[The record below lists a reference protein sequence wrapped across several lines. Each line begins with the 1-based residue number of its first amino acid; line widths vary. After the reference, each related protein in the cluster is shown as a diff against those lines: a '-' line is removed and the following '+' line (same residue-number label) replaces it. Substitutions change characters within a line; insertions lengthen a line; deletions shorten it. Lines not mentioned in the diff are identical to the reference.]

1 MRIATLLCLLAAGAL
16 LVQAQTTRDYS
27 SDERALVGK
36 EWRLV
41 SMGTIG
47 EEGRVVPGTT
57 VSLRFGDAGRAS
69 GSTGCNNFSGTYS
82 VRGDTISFGAMVSTR
97 RACLDQRANEQEER
111 FLAAFASARR
121 FRIVSSRLNIYYNN
135 GRSVLNFVDANAA
148 PPDEPQPQPQ
158 PTDNGPVAA
167 LAAYYAAINARDFQQ
182 AFRFWESAPSS
193 FERFMRGF
201 ADTERSRLFVEPSA
215 QVEGAAG
222 SLFAEIPAIVIAQ
235 TRNGGERFFAGCY
248 TMRRRN
254 DPQGTWRIYRANIA
268 PVSANAALSRSLSTS
283 CQR

>member
-1 MRIATLLCLLAAGAL
+1 MRIPTLLCLLAAGAL
-16 LVQAQTTRDYS
+16 LVQAQTTRDFS
-27 SDERALVGK
+27 TDERALVGK

-41 SMGTIG
+41 SLGIIG
-47 EEGRVVPGTT
+47 EESRVVPGTT

-121 FRIVSSRLNIYYNN
+121 FRIVSPRLSIHYNN
-135 GRSVLNFVDANAA
+135 GRSVLNFVDFNAA
-148 PPDEPQPQPQ
+148 SPDEPRPQ
-158 PTDNGPVAA
+158 PTDEGPVAA

-182 AFRFWESAPSS
+182 AFRLWESPTSN
-193 FERFMRGF
+193 FDRFVRGF
-201 ADTERSRLFVEPSA
+201 ADTDKSRLFVEPSA
-215 QVEGAAG
+215 EVEGAAG
-222 SLFAEIPAIVIAQ
+222 SLYAQIPAIVIAQ
-235 TRNGGERFFAGCY
+235 MRNGGERFFAGCY

-268 PVSANAALSRSLSTS
+268 PVSANAALLRSLSTS